1 SELHERLGISEANL
15 SQHLAVLRGAG
26 VIATRRTGKQV
37 HCYLAIP
44 EVKQACALISDV
56 LRAQVKNGQRL
67 GAYLPDGYFCF
78 LFRSLSVIHVH
89 ARVAAGSPKV
99 VMESNATCSSSSVL
113 TPLLRAFLTA
123 EWVAP
128 SRPAPIE
135 SANFKSRRVFSS
147 RGPA

>member
-1 SELHERLGISEANL
+1 MKNRNGSRQLEEELYERRAGICKAFANPLRLKILDLVAQRSRPVSEHLQRLGISEANL

-67 GAYLPDGYFCF
+67 G
-78 LFRSLSVIHVH
+78 V
-89 ARVAAGSPKV
+89 
-99 VMESNATCSSSSVL
+99 
-113 TPLLRAFLTA
+113 
-123 EWVAP
+123 
-128 SRPAPIE
+128 
-135 SANFKSRRVFSS
+135 
-147 RGPA
+147 